1 MRMAAFLLLL
11 NCGCSRAFYRSQ
23 ADRDAYRLIAE
34 KRNPAEWPLEN
45 FSIAADPRSRMYDP
59 FSADRPPMPPD
70 DPSSHQFMHRVDGKK
85 GYPGWHAHGDTA
97 EVENPN
103 WQSYLPTNEQ
113 NKVVLNAD
121 RAVSLALLHSPAFQ
135 RELEELYLSAL
146 DVSFERFRFDHQF
159 FAGYSA
165 MYTADGRLRNGNGE
179 SSSLLNL
186 STFPGSRGVRMR
198 KFSTTGAE
206 LLVGFANS
214 LVWQFAGP
222 NDYDPHTLL
231 DFSLIQPLLR
241 NAGRDRILEGLTFSE
256 RALLANVRQ
265 MERFRS
271 GFYLQVFAGMNPGI
285 GPSRGGI
292 SLGSLNG
299 FSGVGDASG
308 FLGLLQDR
316 LNIRNQEANI
326 ASLRSSLAQL
336 QAFFEAGR
344 IDYLQMEQARQA
356 LFNAES
362 RLLSLRAAYFTRLDT
377 FKLNLGLPP
386 QVPVEVSDPL
396 LDGFDLIDPATVP
409 LQNELTQIQEQ
420 VGRILAQLAPSELG
434 KPDNANPANVATERP
449 REELLE
455 ELRQWLK
462 KAESLRDQLET
473 TLAVRAA
480 NDIERLRNSIPD
492 RRDQW
497 QALRR
502 QLTSD
507 DELGNTEMSST
518 QLVAE
523 DQLRQM
529 PEELSQSLQAT
540 LARLRDE
547 KISLANIDQHL
558 AELHDGWSAGNA
570 PSQAASQA
578 VLRELP
584 NELTILTSNS
594 LDLALTQ
601 ARARTES
608 LTLVP
613 IQLDW
618 KEALETAR
626 RFRLDWMNARAA
638 LVDAWRLIEFHADDL
653 ESDLDLVFSGDISNV
668 GNNPFR
674 FRDTTG
680 RLRVGVQFD
689 APITRLSERNTYRQA
704 LIEYQRARRRYY
716 RYQDEVAAGLRSSL
730 RTIRVNQM
738 NFELRRAAVQVA
750 ITQVELT
757 RLRLQEPPRPNQE
770 FSFGATT
777 ARDLVS
783 ALTDLLSVQ
792 NDFLTVWVS
801 HEVLRRSLDFHL
813 GTMQLDESGRWI
825 DPGPILDEPL
835 TEELPA
841 PPPPLPAPDGETQA
855 SGLPRLIV
863 QATAGAGQRLEIER
877 LPVPPTESVQR
888 NAN

>member
-1 MRMAAFLLLL
+1 M
-11 NCGCSRAFYRSQ
+11 
-23 ADRDAYRLIAE
+23 
-34 KRNPAEWPLEN
+34 
-45 FSIAADPRSRMYDP
+45 
-59 FSADRPPMPPD
+59 
-70 DPSSHQFMHRVDGKK
+70 
-85 GYPGWHAHGDTA
+85 
-97 EVENPN
+97 
-103 WQSYLPTNEQ
+103 
-113 NKVVLNAD
+113 
-121 RAVSLALLHSPAFQ
+121 
-135 RELEELYLSAL
+135 
-146 DVSFERFRFDHQF
+146 
-159 FAGYSA
+159 
-165 MYTADGRLRNGNGE
+165 
-179 SSSLLNL
+179 
-186 STFPGSRGVRMR
+186 
-198 KFSTTGAE
+198 
-206 LLVGFANS
+206 
-214 LVWQFAGP
+214 
-222 NDYDPHTLL
+222 

-241 NAGRDRILEGLTFSE
+241 TAGRDRILEGLTYSE
-256 RALLANVRQ
+256 RTLLANVRQ

-271 GFYLQVFAGMNPGI
+271 GFYLQVFAGLNPDT

-292 SLGSLNG
+292 TLGSLNG
-299 FSGVGDASG
+299 FSGVGEANG
-308 FLGLLQDR
+308 FLGLLQAR

-362 RLLSLRAAYFTRLDT
+362 RLLSLHASYFTRLDT

-386 QVPVEVSDPL
+386 HVPLEISDPL

-420 VGRILAQLAPSELG
+420 VGRILAQLTPRDLERPERATPETL
-434 KPDNANPANVATERP
+434 DTERP
-449 REELLE
+449 PQELLG
-455 ELRQWLK
+455 ELRQWLT

-473 TLAVRAA
+473 KLAARAES
-480 NDIERLRNSIPD
+480 DIERLRKSIPD

-502 QLTSD
+502 QLSDD
-507 DELGNTEMSST
+507 DELGNTELSSS

-523 DQLRQM
+523 DELQQM
-529 PEELSQSLQAT
+529 PEELSEILQAT
-540 LARLRDE
+540 LARLRDQKNRLIGLDQRLADLRDSWLSE
-547 KISLANIDQHL
+547 K
-558 AELHDGWSAGNA
+558 A
-570 PSQAASQA
+570 PAQETSQS

-608 LTLVP
+608 LKLVP

-618 KEALETAR
+618 KDALETAR
-626 RFRLDWMNARAA
+626 QYRLDWMNARAA
-638 LVDAWRLIEFHADDL
+638 LVDVWRLIEFHADDL

-680 RLRVGVQFD
+680 RLRVGIQFD
-689 APITRLSERNTYRQA
+689 SPITRLSERNTYRQA

-825 DPGPILDEPL
+825 DPGPILEERLAEEIPVPL
-835 TEELPA
+835 PTPLPA
-841 PPPPLPAPDGETQA
+841 ILSTPPLPASDDATRA
-855 SGLPRLIV
+855 SSFPRLIV
-863 QATAGAGQRLEIER
+863 QASATSSPGLTERRETSAAHSDFGPEIVR
-877 LPVPPTESVQR
+877 LPVPTIHLAPP
-888 NAN
+888 AKK